1 MPKHRFFLEPER
13 WSAELIR
20 LSPEESHH
28 CRDVLRCEAGDRV
41 AVFDG
46 VGREAEVEIVSL
58 SKNSVELA
66 VISQGET
73 SELPASITLGQ
84 AIPKG
89 KNMELIIQK
98 ATELGVS
105 RIVPLET
112 RNTVIKMGS
121 QKDREKKQEK
131 WQRVAVE
138 ACKQCGQNWLP
149 EVGMPVG
156 LSQFVG
162 SSGDCLKVVAAI
174 GEKSSSLKS
183 ILARESEK
191 GTHPRSASV
200 LIGPE
205 GDFTT
210 GEVEEAIESGFL
222 PMSLGPIILRSE
234 TAAIYSVSV
243 LAYELM
249 NR

>member
-1 MPKHRFFLEPER
+1 ML
-13 WSAELIR
+13 

-46 VGREAEVEIVSL
+46 GGREAEVEIVSL
-58 SKNSVELA
+58 SKNAVELA
-66 VISQGET
+66 PISERET
-73 SELPASITLGQ
+73 SEPPARITLGQ

-89 KNMELIIQK
+89 KNMDLIIQK
-98 ATELGVS
+98 ATELGVG

-112 RNTVIKMGS
+112 RNTVVKLGS
-121 QKDREKKQEK
+121 QRDREKKREK
-131 WQRVAVE
+131 WQRVAIE

-149 EVGMPVG
+149 EVGMPVAI
-156 LSQFVG
+156 SKFVE
-162 SSGDCLKVVAAI
+162 STDDTFKVVAAI
-174 GEKSSSLKS
+174 GEKSSSLKA
-183 ILARESEK
+183 ILAGEAER
-191 GTHPRSASV
+191 GTYPRAVSI

-205 GDFTT
+205 GDFTAR
-210 GEVEEAIESGFL
+210 EVEEAIRNGFL

-234 TAAIYSVSV
+234 TAAIYTVSV